1 MALELIDLS
10 VPIQLPVEGEMTDG
24 LSVTLAAD
32 IQYNDHD
39 ALAERATVVFG
50 CEVDDLP
57 DGKGWAS
64 EVLKLSTHAGT
75 HIDAPYHYFP
85 TSEGKPAKTI
95 DQVPLEACFGN
106 GVVLDLR
113 GHEGGARV
121 GRAAVERAVDATGAE
136 LGAGEIVLLRFGAD
150 AHFGT
155 ATYWSSYPGLDA
167 EATRWLCEQGIKTMG
182 TDAVGFDRDFATTK
196 ADFSRT
202 HDPALLWEA
211 HRVGIDHE
219 YFHMEKLANLG
230 ALPSRGFV
238 VSCFPVKIKAASAA
252 WVRAVAILGLELAT

>member
-1 MALELIDLS
+1 MPPELIDLS
-10 VPIQLPVEGEMTDG
+10 VPIQLPLEGEMTEG
-24 LSVTLAAD
+24 LSVTLAAE

-39 ALAERATVVFG
+39 DLAERAAVVFG

-57 DGKGWAS
+57 DRKGWAS
-64 EVLKLSTHAGT
+64 EILRLSTHAGT

-85 TSEGKPAKTI
+85 TCEGKPAKTI
-95 DQVPLEACFGN
+95 DQVPLDACFGN

-113 GHEGGARV
+113 GHRGGERV
-121 GRAAVERAVDATGAE
+121 GRAAVERAVEVTGAP
-136 LGAGEIVLLRFGAD
+136 LVPGEIVLLRFGAD
-150 AHFGT
+150 ATFGT
-155 ATYWSSYPGLDA
+155 AEYWQSYPGLDA
-167 EATRWLCEQGIKTMG
+167 EATRWLCEKGIRTMG

-196 ADFSRT
+196 AEFQRNG
-202 HDPALLWEA
+202 DPALLWEA

-230 ALPSRGFV
+230 SVPTRGFV

-252 WVRAVAILGLELAT
+252 WVRAVAILGLELA